1 MKEKLREVVERK
13 YVEDS
18 RKLSLYWP
26 AETITIYDLYMG
38 KRSVMLHSGDIHEF
52 EESEVEELLKIIPKY
67 YWKLMRV
74 PLMLR
79 YNKDEDGNVKLIVE
93 GSVWQARLVELLLTG
108 EVSSAGIQSVTL
120 SQFSKLI
127 SKFKS
132 LVFVTLTT

>member
-1 MKEKLREVVERK
+1 MSEKLKEAIERK

-18 RKLSLYWP
+18 RRLSLYWP
-26 AETITIYDLYMG
+26 AETLTIHDLYTG
-38 KRSVMLHSGDIHEF
+38 RRSVKLHSGDIHEF
-52 EESEVEELLKIIPKY
+52 DESEVLELLELIPKY

-79 YNKDEDGNVKLIVE
+79 YHKEEDGTVKLIVE
-93 GSVWQARLVELLLTG
+93 GGAWQARLAELLLTG
-108 EVSSAGIQSVTL
+108 NVSSDGMRSLTL

-132 LVFVTLTT
+132 LVFVTLST